1 MNSRPVSRIWQ
12 RKPLS
17 SDELKEWSAVVLSV
31 RINPALADAAE
42 ILEQA
47 FRGRRLVLL
56 VGNCRVDYEGRAS
69 STLEW
74 GERITMIKQDGS
86 VLVHRPTG
94 YEPVNW
100 QPPKCLMSVRL
111 EDRSLVVNATRQQP
125 KESVSIEFNEI
136 SMAATGDLTDNGEF
150 ALHVTEE
157 QMKQAILI
165 APDLVEAGLKP
176 LQEEKNLGEA
186 GFTDI
191 IAEDRNG
198 NFVVVEL
205 KRVPASKDAVMQL
218 QRYLDT
224 LGKRINRPMRGLIVA
239 PELRKNAQPL
249 LVSLKLEFV
258 RLAPE
263 KCFRVLKSQKDA
275 KLSQFL
281 S

>member
-1 MNSRPVSRIWQ
+1 MALTVKN
-12 RKPLS
+12 
-17 SDELKEWSAVVLSV
+17 
-31 RINPALADAAE
+31 NPPFPEAAE
-42 ILEQA
+42 ILEKA
-47 FRGRRLVLL
+47 FRSRSLVIII
-56 VGNCRVDYEGRAS
+56 GDCRVDYEGRAS

-74 GERITMIKQDGS
+74 GERIAMVKEDGS

-100 QPPKCLMSVRL
+100 QPPKCMMSL
-111 EDRSLVVNATRQQP
+111 KLDDGALVVNVSRPQP
-125 KESVSIEFNEI
+125 KETVSIEFKAI
-136 SMAATGDLTDNGEF
+136 TLVATGKLADSGEF

-157 QMKQAILI
+157 QMKQAILT

-176 LQEEKNLGEA
+176 LQQEKSLGEA

-191 IAEDRNG
+191 FAEDKQG
-198 NFVVVEL
+198 NLVVVEI

-224 LGKRINRPMRGLIVA
+224 LRKRISRPIRGLVVA
-239 PELRKNAQPL
+239 PELRKNAQPSL
-249 LVSLKLEFV
+249 NTLKLEFV

-263 KCFRVLKSQKDA
+263 KCFTVLKSRKDA

-281 S
+281 T

>member
-1 MNSRPVSRIWQ
+1 MT
-12 RKPLS
+12 
-17 SDELKEWSAVVLSV
+17 LSV
-31 RINPALADAAE
+31 KINPTLPEAAE
-42 ILEQA
+42 TLEKA
-47 FRGRRLVLL
+47 FRARNLTII

-69 STLEW
+69 STLDW
-74 GERITMIKQDGS
+74 GERIAMVKEDGS

-100 QPPKCLMSVRL
+100 QPPKCMMSL
-111 EDRSLVVNATRQQP
+111 KLDDGALVVNASRPQP
-125 KESVSIEFNEI
+125 KETVSIEFKEI
-136 SMAATGDLTDNGEF
+136 TLVATGKLTDSGEF

-157 QMKQAILI
+157 QMKQAILT

-176 LQEEKNLGEA
+176 LQQEKSLGEA

-191 IAEDRNG
+191 FAEDRQG
-198 NFVVVEL
+198 NLVVVEI

-224 LGKRINRPMRGLIVA
+224 LRKRISRPIRGLVVA
-239 PELRKNAQPL
+239 PDLRKNAQPSL
-249 LVSLKLEFV
+249 NTLKLEFV

-263 KCFRVLKSQKDA
+263 KCFTVLKSRKDA

-281 S
+281 T

>member
-1 MNSRPVSRIWQ
+1 MA
-12 RKPLS
+12 LS
-17 SDELKEWSAVVLSV
+17 IKVNPTLS
-31 RINPALADAAE
+31 DAAE
-42 ILEQA
+42 ALGKA
-47 FRGRRLVLL
+47 FRARSLAII
-56 VGNCRVDYEGRAS
+56 VGTCRVDYEGRAS

-74 GERITMIKQDGS
+74 GERIAMIKQDGS

-100 QPPKCLMSVRL
+100 QPPKCMVSVRF
-111 EDRSLVVNATRQQP
+111 DNDILVVNASRSQP
-125 KESVSIEFNEI
+125 KETVSIEFNEI
-136 SMAATGDLTDNGEF
+136 TLVAAGNLADSGEF

-157 QMKQAILI
+157 QMKQAILT

-176 LQEEKNLGEA
+176 LQQEKSLGEA

-191 IAEDRNG
+191 VAEDKDG
-198 NFVVVEL
+198 NLVVVEI

-224 LGKRINRPMRGLIVA
+224 LRKRIDRPIRGMVVA
-239 PELRKNAQPL
+239 PELRKSAQASL
-249 LVSLKLEFV
+249 NTLKLEFI

-263 KCFRVLKSQKDA
+263 KCFTVLKSRKDA

>member
-1 MNSRPVSRIWQ
+1 M
-12 RKPLS
+12 
-17 SDELKEWSAVVLSV
+17 E
-31 RINPALADAAE
+31 AAE
-42 ILEQA
+42 TLKDA

-74 GERITMIKQDGS
+74 GERIIMIKQDGS

-100 QPPKCLMSVRL
+100 QPPKCMMSVRI
-111 EDRSLVVNATRQQP
+111 EDGSLVVNASRQQP
-125 KESVSIEFNEI
+125 KEAVSIEFKDI
-136 SMAATGDLTDNGEF
+136 SLAMTGDLADNGEF

-157 QMKQAILI
+157 QMKQAVLI
-165 APDLVEAGLKP
+165 APNLVEAGLKP
-176 LQEEKNLGEA
+176 LEQEKSLGEA

-191 IAEDRNG
+191 VAEDRNG
-198 NFVVVEL
+198 NLVIIEL
-205 KRVPASKDAVMQL
+205 KRVQASKDAVTQL

-224 LGKRINRPMRGLIVA
+224 LRKRINRPIRGLVVA
-239 PELRKNAQPL
+239 PDLRRNAQPL
-249 LVSLKLEFV
+249 LASLKLEFV

-263 KCFRVLKSQKDA
+263 KCFKVLKSQKDT

-281 S
+281 T

>member
-1 MNSRPVSRIWQ
+1 MKISPT
-12 RKPLS
+12 LS
-17 SDELKEWSAVVLSV
+17 
-31 RINPALADAAE
+31 DAAE
-42 ILEQA
+42 ILEKA
-47 FRGRRLVLL
+47 FRARSLAII

-74 GERITMIKQDGS
+74 GERIAMVKQDGS

-100 QPPKCLMSVRL
+100 QPPKCMVSLRF
-111 EDRSLVVNATRQQP
+111 DNDTLVVNASRSQP
-125 KESVSIEFNEI
+125 KETVSIEFIEI
-136 SMAATGDLTDNGEF
+136 TLVATGKLADSGEF

-157 QMKQAILI
+157 QMKQAILT

-176 LQEEKNLGEA
+176 LQQEKSLGEA

-191 IAEDRNG
+191 VAEDKDG
-198 NFVVVEL
+198 NLVVVEI
-205 KRVPASKDAVMQL
+205 KRVAASKDAVMQL

-224 LGKRINRPMRGLIVA
+224 LRKRINRPIRGMVVA
-239 PELRKNAQPL
+239 PDLRKSAQASL
-249 LVSLKLEFV
+249 NTLKLEFI

-263 KCFRVLKSQKDA
+263 KCFTVLKSRKDT

>member
-1 MNSRPVSRIWQ
+1 VNEFISEGRICVT
-12 RKPLS
+12 LTA
-17 SDELKEWSAVVLSV
+17 ET
-31 RINPALADAAE
+31 NPTLTNAAE
-42 ILEQA
+42 LLQKA
-47 FRGRRLVLL
+47 FRARRLVLL
-56 VGNCRVDYEGRAS
+56 IGNCRVDYEGRAS
-69 STLEW
+69 STLGW
-74 GERITMIKQDGS
+74 GERIMIVKQDGS

-100 QPPKCLMSVRL
+100 QPPKCMVNVRF
-111 EDRSLVVNATRQQP
+111 EDELLVVNATRQQP
-125 KESVSIEFNEI
+125 KESVSIMLREI
-136 SMAATGDLTDNGEF
+136 ALVAWGDLTDTGEF

-157 QMKQAILI
+157 QMKQAIII
-165 APDLVEAGLKP
+165 APDLVEDNLKP
-176 LQEEKNLGEA
+176 LQEERSLGEA

-198 NFVVVEL
+198 NLVIIEL

-224 LGKRINRPMRGLIVA
+224 LRKRVNRPIRGLVVA

-249 LVSLKLEFV
+249 LESLKLEFV

-263 KCFRVLKSQKDA
+263 NCFKVLKGRKDA

-281 S
+281 N

>member
-1 MNSRPVSRIWQ
+1 M
-12 RKPLS
+12 
-17 SDELKEWSAVVLSV
+17 ALSV
-31 RINPALADAAE
+31 KISPTLSDAAE
-42 ILEQA
+42 TLEKA
-47 FRGRRLVLL
+47 FRARSLAII

-74 GERITMIKQDGS
+74 GERIAMIKQDGS

-100 QPPKCLMSVRL
+100 QPPKCMVSLRL
-111 EDRSLVVNATRQQP
+111 EDDTLVVKASRPQP
-125 KESVSIEFNEI
+125 KETVSVEFKEI
-136 SMAATGDLTDNGEF
+136 ALVATGNLADSGEF

-157 QMKQAILI
+157 QMKQAILT
-165 APDLVEAGLKP
+165 APDLVEWGLKP
-176 LQEEKNLGEA
+176 LQQEKNLGEA

-191 IAEDRNG
+191 FAEDKEG
-198 NFVVVEL
+198 NLVVVEI
-205 KRVPASKDAVMQL
+205 KRVAASKDAVMQL

-224 LGKRINRPMRGLIVA
+224 LRKRINRPIRGMVVA
-239 PELRKNAQPL
+239 PELRKNAQPPL
-249 LVSLKLEFV
+249 NTLKLEFV

-263 KCFRVLKSQKDA
+263 KCFTVLKSRKDA